1 MPGNTQDK
9 LFAWSCTAFLAGLSV
24 WASQTHEWMLLP
36 LYVNAVSVAVWC
48 CDAGAVCAALN
59 ELIAMKSSC
68 GTRVAAISRCS
79 CGWFALSSQFILLV
93 IYPLVPVVTRLFFF
107 AGYDKLDETKLKKGR
122 ARPAHC
128 QSSNAT
134 YGFTR
139 LFAVGLWKNTFV
151 SLLHS
156 MAASV
161 LSTWAVYKNTLGA
174 PDLLAVRCQLWH
186 ATRRPC

>member
-1 MPGNTQDK
+1 MVLRRWCSMYRAQRVDSDAK
-9 LFAWSCTAFLAGLSV
+9 LLR
-24 WASQTHEWMLLP
+24 
-36 LYVNAVSVAVWC
+36 
-48 CDAGAVCAALN
+48 DAGRSDLTLFMC
-59 ELIAMKSSC
+59 
-68 GTRVAAISRCS
+68 
-79 CGWFALSSQFILLV
+79 WFAPSSQFILLV